1 LCFYEF
7 MLKSVEAQQ
16 QEMEMVSIESLV
28 PERHLLRKIDG
39 AVDFSFIRERVKHLY
54 CEDNGRPALD
64 PVVLFKLLLLGYL
77 YGVRSERQLMREV
90 EVNVAYR
97 WFLGLKLRDK
107 VPDAST
113 LSQNRRRRFAESTI
127 YQEIFDE
134 IVELAMR
141 RGLASGTV
149 LYTDSTHLKANANKN
164 KYDVAEVTVK
174 PREYLAALD
183 AAIAEDRAEHGK
195 RPLKPS
201 NPEPE
206 TRQIKV
212 SRTDRDSGYMVRDGK
227 PKGFFYLDHRTVDG
241 RHAIITDTHATPAN
255 VHDSVP
261 YLGRLDRQRE
271 RFGFSIRAV
280 GVDAGYAAA
289 AIAQGLEER
298 NIYGAIGYRTPTH
311 RDGYF
316 YKREFRY
323 DEKLDVYLCPNGQL
337 LRYRTTNREGY
348 RQYHSDPEQC
358 GNCPVRQKCTQS
370 SNATKVV
377 TRHVWESSRE
387 RMDRHRLSRVGK
399 RIYKRRKETVE
410 RSFADAKQL
419 HGHRY
424 ARFRGLTRVQQQC
437 LLAATAQN
445 IKKIALLLSNSGPGM
460 PFPLFP
466 ALVSAYIDRLRRYRL
481 LMPIHNHQNRKSI
494 QKTNPTKNDGVRQQS
509 EKAFVKTKAFCNSES
524 RSTYIVVVVFPVGS
538 FTINTP

>member
-1 LCFYEF
+1 
-7 MLKSVEAQQ
+7 MLKKPEAQQ
-16 QEMEMVSIESLV
+16 QEFELVSIEALV
-28 PERHLLRKIDG
+28 PEKHLLRKIDR
-39 AVDFSFIRERVKHLY
+39 AVDFSFIHQRVKHLY
-54 CEDNGRPALD
+54 CEDNGRPALE

-97 WFLGLKLRDK
+97 WFLGLRLRDK

-134 IVELAMR
+134 IVELAVKK
-141 RGLASGTV
+141 GLASGTV

-164 KYDVAEVTVK
+164 RHDLAEVQVK
-174 PREYLAALD
+174 PQEYLAALE
-183 AAIAEDRAEHGK
+183 AAVTEDRAAHGK
-195 RPLKPS
+195 APLKDKAE
-201 NPEPE
+201 NPASEPE
-206 TRQIKV
+206 TKQIKV
-212 SRTDRDSGYMVRDGK
+212 SRTDKDSGYMVRDGK

-241 RHAIITDTHATPAN
+241 RHAIITDTYATPAT

-271 RFGFSIRAV
+271 RFGFTIRAA

-289 AIAQGLEER
+289 AITQGLEER
-298 NIYGAIGYRTPTH
+298 NIYGVIGYRTPTH

-316 YKREFRY
+316 YKREYRY
-323 DEKLDVYLCPNGQL
+323 DAKLDVYICPNGQL
-337 LRYRTTNREGY
+337 LSYRTTNREGY

-358 GNCPVRQKCTQS
+358 RNCPLRNKCTES
-370 SNATKVV
+370 RNHTRVV
-377 TRHVWESSRE
+377 TRHGWEASTE
-387 RMDRHRLSRVGK
+387 RIDQHRLEKVGK

-424 ARFRGLTRVQQQC
+424 ARMRGLIKVQQQC
-437 LLAATAQN
+437 LLAAAAQN
-445 IKKIALLLSNSGPGM
+445 IKKIALLLSRIGPETTSST
-460 PFPLFP
+460 LQT
-466 ALVSAYIDRLRRYRL
+466 LLSACIAQLKRYRML
-481 LMPIHNHQNRKSI
+481 ADGPIY
-494 QKTNPTKNDGVRQQS
+494 
-509 EKAFVKTKAFCNSES
+509 AL
-524 RSTYIVVVVFPVGS
+524 
-538 FTINTP
+538 